1 MKMKPKPKETK
12 LLLNLMDGER
22 HRHRVALVTE
32 EGEWNQHEPN
42 SGMAR
47 MFVVM
52 LLIHVVLIGG
62 IIIYDFMGDEEKP
75 QQTVT
80 QAARA
85 VSSSTGL
92 PTAAPEVVTAQAKA
106 AADTEQFDNYEMRSG
121 DSIKSI
127 AAKFG
132 STEAE
137 ITKLNM
143 IDKGLQIG
151 PGTMLRVPKQAVPS
165 AIPVNPK
172 TLKPMAVTE
181 DVPKA
186 IAVVREHPPQTKVPS
201 EAVKP
206 SDAPASL
213 SAATMSPMSLMA
225 PSDAPPATSSLI
237 ANADTPATAAAPPA
251 ASAAAL
257 PPPTKPNV
265 VSLLQENAP
274 KVEASKAET
283 VRPRDRDREEPKSV
297 VKAEPK
303 PVAKAEPKPLAKP
316 VPVPPPSQMLK
327 KIADSPPATKKVEKT
342 EKTEPAKKVVAEAPP
357 KPVAK
362 AASAKTHTL
371 KSGET
376 LYRLAS
382 KYGVSVAAIQKA
394 NNIKN
399 PNSMRDGMKLTIPA
413 K

>member
-1 MKMKPKPKETK
+1 MNFKSPKSDNPTLRVLMKTKPQPKEKK
-12 LLLNLMDGER
+12 LLLNLMSGER
-22 HRHRVALVTE
+22 QRHRVALVTE

-52 LLIHVVLIGG
+52 LLIHVVLISG
-62 IIIYDFMGDEEKP
+62 IIFYDYMGEDETP
-75 QQTVT
+75 QQAVT

-85 VSSSTGL
+85 MSTPSGL
-92 PTAAPEVVTAQAKA
+92 PQTSPAIVSAQAQA
-106 AADTEQFDNYEMRSG
+106 AADTQQFDNYEMRSG

-132 STEAE
+132 ATEAE
-137 ITKLNM
+137 ISKMNM

-165 AIPVNPK
+165 AIPVDPA
-172 TLKPMAVTE
+172 TLKPVAVTD

-186 IAVVREHPPQTKVPS
+186 IPVPVQDQPPVNVPS

-206 SDAPASL
+206 ADAPASL
-213 SAATMSPMSLMA
+213 SAAALTPMSLVA
-225 PSDAPPATSSLI
+225 PNEAPPATSSLS
-237 ANADTPATAAAPPA
+237 AAADTPATAPAPAAIVAALTPPA
-251 ASAAAL
+251 NPRA
-257 PPPTKPNV
+257 

-274 KVEASKAET
+274 VSTKPKEEAK
-283 VRPRDRDREEPKSV
+283 K
-297 VKAEPK
+297 
-303 PVAKAEPKPLAKP
+303 VAKAEPKSLTKPNP
-316 VPVPPPSQMLK
+316 VPRPTQMLQR
-327 KIADSPPATKKVEKT
+327 IADTPPATKKAEPTKKT
-342 EKTEPAKKVVAEAPP
+342 TADAPP
-357 KPVAK
+357 KSVAK
-362 AASAKTHTL
+362 AAPVRSHTL

-376 LYRLAS
+376 LYRLAT
-382 KYGVSVAAIQKA
+382 KYGVSVDAIQKA

-399 PNSMRDGMKLTIPA
+399 PNSMRDGMKVVIPV

>member
-1 MKMKPKPKETK
+1 MKMKPKPKEAK

-62 IIIYDFMGDEEKP
+62 IIIYDFMGSDDKP

-85 VSSSTGL
+85 LNSSSGL
-92 PTAAPEVVTAQAKA
+92 PVTAPEVVSAQARA
-106 AADTEQFDNYEMRSG
+106 VADTEQYDNYEMHSG

-132 STEAE
+132 TTEAE
-137 ITKLNM
+137 ITRLNM

-151 PGTMLRVPKQAVPS
+151 PGTTLRVPKQAVPS
-165 AIPVNPK
+165 AIPVDPK
-172 TLKPMAVTE
+172 TLRPVAAKDDT
-181 DVPKA
+181 PKA
-186 IAVVREHPPQTKVPS
+186 IPVTRDQPPATAKVPS

-213 SAATMSPMSLMA
+213 SAATMAPISPLT
-225 PSDAPPATSSLI
+225 PLEAPPATTSLV
-237 ANADTPATAAAPPA
+237 AAADTPATAPAPA
-251 ASAAAL
+251 AQVAAL
-257 PPPTKPNV
+257 PRPSNPHAL
-265 VSLLQENAP
+265 SLLEENAP
-274 KVEASKAET
+274 KADASK
-283 VRPRDRDREEPKSV
+283 PREEPKQM
-297 VKAEPK
+297 
-303 PVAKAEPKPLAKP
+303 AKAEAKPLAKP
-316 VPVPPPSQMLK
+316 TPVPPPTQMLK
-327 KIADSPPATKKVEKT
+327 KIAEAPPATKKT
-342 EKTEPAKKVVAEAPP
+342 EKAESTKKPSADAPP
-357 KPVAK
+357 KTAAK
-362 AASAKTHTL
+362 AGASRTHTL

-399 PNSMRDGMKLTIPA
+399 PNAMRDGMKLVIPA

>member
-62 IIIYDFMGDEEKP
+62 IIIYDFMGDDAKP

-85 VSSSTGL
+85 LSTGNGL
-92 PTAAPEVVTAQAKA
+92 PMASPEVVTAQALA
-106 AADTEQFDNYEMRSG
+106 AANTEQFDNYEMRSG

-127 AAKFG
+127 AGKFG

-137 ITKLNM
+137 ITRLNM

-151 PGTMLRVPKQAVPS
+151 PGTMLRVPRQAVPS

-172 TLKPMAVTE
+172 TLKPMMVTE
-181 DVPKA
+181 DVTKDVP
-186 IAVVREHPPQTKVPS
+186 VVRDQPPATKVPS

-206 SDAPASL
+206 SEAPASL
-213 SAATMSPMSLMA
+213 SAATMSPISLLA
-225 PSDAPPATSSLI
+225 P
-237 ANADTPATAAAPPA
+237 NEVPPA
-251 ASAAAL
+251 ASSLVADANTSAIASAPPASVSVAL

-274 KVEASKAET
+274 KVEASKLEA
-283 VRPRDRDREEPKSV
+283 VRPRDRDEPRFV
-297 VKAEPK
+297 TKAE
-303 PVAKAEPKPLAKP
+303 AKPLAKP
-316 VPVPPPSQMLK
+316 IPVPPPSQMLK
-327 KIADSPPATKKVEKT
+327 KISEAPPATKKA
-342 EKTEPAKKVVAEAPP
+342 EPTKKVVADAPP
-357 KPVAK
+357 KAVAK
-362 AASAKTHTL
+362 AGAARTHTL

-399 PNSMRDGMKLTIPA
+399 PNAMREGMKLAIPA

>member
-1 MKMKPKPKETK
+1 MKMKPKTKETK

-62 IIIYDFMGDEEKP
+62 IIIYDFMGDDEKP

-85 VSSSTGL
+85 LTSGNGL
-92 PTAAPEVVTAQAKA
+92 PSASPEVVSAQAQA

-137 ITKLNM
+137 ITRLNM

-151 PGTMLRVPKQAVPS
+151 PGTTLRVPKQAVPS

-172 TLKPMAVTE
+172 TLKPMAVAE
-181 DVPKA
+181 EVPKA
-186 IAVVREHPPQTKVPS
+186 IPVVRDQPPATKVPS

-206 SDAPASL
+206 ADAPASL
-213 SAATMSPMSLMA
+213 SAATMTPISLLT
-225 PSDAPPATSSLI
+225 PNEAPPATSSLV
-237 ANADTPATAAAPPA
+237 AAADTPATAPAPPA
-251 ASAAAL
+251 SVATL

-265 VSLLQENAP
+265 VAMLQENAP
-274 KVEASKAET
+274 KTEASKPVA
-283 VRPRDRDREEPKSV
+283 VRPRDREEPTL
-297 VKAEPK
+297 
-303 PVAKAEPKPLAKP
+303 VAKAEPRPLVKPN
-316 VPVPPPSQMLK
+316 PVPPPTQMLK
-327 KIADSPPATKKVEKT
+327 KIAEAPPATKKS
-342 EKTEPAKKVVAEAPP
+342 EPAKKMTADAPP
-357 KPVAK
+357 KTVAK
-362 AASAKTHTL
+362 ATAARSHTL
-371 KSGET
+371 KPGET
-376 LYRLAS
+376 LYRLS
-382 KYGVSVAAIQKA
+382 TKYGVSVAAIQKA

-399 PNSMRDGMKLTIPA
+399 PNSMRDGMKLVIPA

>member
-1 MKMKPKPKETK
+1 MKMKTTPKPKKEKK
-12 LLLNLMDGER
+12 LLLNLIDGER

-52 LLIHVVLIGG
+52 LLVHVVLIGG
-62 IIIYDFMGDEEKP
+62 IIIYDFMGDEETP

-85 VSSSTGL
+85 MSNTSGL
-92 PTAAPEVVTAQAKA
+92 PLTSPDVVSAQAQA
-106 AADTEQFDNYEMRSG
+106 VANTEQFDNYEMRSG
-121 DSIKSI
+121 DSLKTI

-132 STEAE
+132 ATEEE

-165 AIPVNPK
+165 AIPIDPK
-172 TLKPMAVTE
+172 TLKPKVVSN
-181 DVPKA
+181 DVPKSA
-186 IAVVREHPPQTKVPS
+186 PVQDQPPATNKEPS

-206 SDAPASL
+206 AEAPASL
-213 SAATMSPMSLMA
+213 SAALTPMSLLA
-225 PSDAPPATSSLI
+225 PNEAPPATSAL
-237 ANADTPATAAAPPA
+237 ALADTPATAPAPKENL
-251 ASAAAL
+251 AAL
-257 PPPTKPNV
+257 PPPTNPNAAAV
-265 VSLLQENAP
+265 LQENAP
-274 KVEASKAET
+274 APAKPK
-283 VRPRDRDREEPKSV
+283 EEPKR
-297 VKAEPK
+297 
-303 PVAKAEPKPLAKP
+303 VAKSEPKPLAKP
-316 VPVPPPSQMLK
+316 NPVPPPTQMLK
-327 KIADSPPATKKVEKT
+327 KIADTPPAPVKKS
-342 EKTEPAKKVVAEAPP
+342 EPAKKAADSPP
-357 KPVAK
+357 KSTSPK
-362 AASAKTHTL
+362 ATAVRTHTL
-371 KSGET
+371 HSGET
-376 LYRLAS
+376 LYRLSA

-399 PNSMRDGMKLTIPA
+399 PNAMRDGMKLVIPA

>member
-1 MKMKPKPKETK
+1 MKKKAKTKETK

-52 LLIHVVLIGG
+52 LLIHVALIGG
-62 IIIYDFMGDEEKP
+62 IIVYDFMGDEEAP

-80 QAARA
+80 QATRA
-85 VSSSTGL
+85 MSPDNGL
-92 PTAAPEVVTAQAKA
+92 PQTAPEVVSAQAQA
-106 AADTEQFDNYEMRSG
+106 AADTGQYDNYEMRSG

-137 ITKLNM
+137 ITRLNM

-165 AIPVNPK
+165 AIPVDPK
-172 TLKPMAVTE
+172 TLKPIAAGG
-181 DVPKA
+181 DVPQ
-186 IAVVREHPPQTKVPS
+186 AVAVADQPPQTKVPS

-206 SDAPASL
+206 ADAPASL
-213 SAATMSPMSLMA
+213 SAAALTPMSLVAPDEAPPVA
-225 PSDAPPATSSLI
+225 PSLAAA
-237 ANADTPATAAAPPA
+237 ANMPATASAPPE
-251 ASAAAL
+251 SAAEL
-257 PPPTKPNV
+257 PPPSNPRV

-274 KVEASKAET
+274 TVAEEKPVVSK
-283 VRPRDRDREEPKSV
+283 PKEEPRPI

-303 PVAKAEPKPLAKP
+303 LLAKP
-316 VPVPPPSQMLK
+316 SPVPPPTQMLK
-327 KIADSPPATKKVEKT
+327 KIAEAPPATK
-342 EKTEPAKKVVAEAPP
+342 KTEPAKKAADTPP
-357 KPVAK
+357 KTVAK
-362 AASAKTHTL
+362 TTPARTHVL

-376 LYRLAS
+376 LYRLS
-382 KYGVSVAAIQKA
+382 TKYGVSVSSLQKA

-399 PNSMRDGMKLTIPA
+399 PNAMREGMKLVIPA

>member
-1 MKMKPKPKETK
+1 MKMKPKPKEAK

-62 IIIYDFMGDEEKP
+62 IIIYDFLGSDEKP

-85 VSSSTGL
+85 LNTSSGL
-92 PTAAPEVVTAQAKA
+92 PVTAPEVVSAQARA
-106 AADTEQFDNYEMRSG
+106 VADTEQYDNYDVHSG

-132 STEAE
+132 TTEAE
-137 ITKLNM
+137 ITRLNM

-151 PGTMLRVPKQAVPS
+151 PGTTLRVPKQAVPS
-165 AIPVNPK
+165 AIPVDPK
-172 TLKPMAVTE
+172 TLRPVAAR
-181 DVPKA
+181 DDAPKA
-186 IAVVREHPPQTKVPS
+186 IPVTRDQPPATTKVPS

-206 SDAPASL
+206 ADAPASL
-213 SAATMSPMSLMA
+213 SAATMAPISPLT
-225 PSDAPPATSSLI
+225 PLEAPPVTTSLVAA
-237 ANADTPATAAAPPA
+237 ANTPATAPAPA
-251 ASAAAL
+251 AQVAAL
-257 PPPTKPNV
+257 PRPTNPHAV
-265 VSLLQENAP
+265 ALLEENAP
-274 KVEASKAET
+274 KADTSKPRVEAKQT
-283 VRPRDRDREEPKSV
+283 
-297 VKAEPK
+297 
-303 PVAKAEPKPLAKP
+303 AKAEVKPLAKP
-316 VPVPPPSQMLK
+316 TPVPPPTQMLK
-327 KIADSPPATKKVEKT
+327 KIAEAPPAPKKAEKSET
-342 EKTEPAKKVVAEAPP
+342 AKKTSSEAPP
-357 KPVAK
+357 KTAAK
-362 AASAKTHTL
+362 PSSSRTHTL

-376 LYRLAS
+376 LYRLAT

-399 PNSMRDGMKLTIPA
+399 PNAMRDGMKLVIPA

>member
-1 MKMKPKPKETK
+1 MKPKTKETK

-62 IIIYDFMGDEEKP
+62 IIIYDFMGDDEKP
-75 QQTVT
+75 QQTAT

-85 VSSSTGL
+85 VSSGTGL
-92 PTAAPEVVTAQAKA
+92 PMAAPEVVSAQAKA
-106 AADTEQFDNYEMRSG
+106 AADTEQFDSYEMHSG

-132 STEAE
+132 TSEAE
-137 ITKLNM
+137 ITRLNM

-151 PGTMLRVPKQAVPS
+151 PGTMLRVPKQAVVS
-165 AIPVNPK
+165 AIPVDPK
-172 TLKPMAVTE
+172 TLKPMAATQE
-181 DVPKA
+181 VPKA
-186 IAVVREHPPQTKVPS
+186 IPVVRDQPPAPNTKVPS

-206 SDAPASL
+206 ADAPASL
-213 SAATMSPMSLMA
+213 SAATMSPISLVA
-225 PSDAPPATSSLI
+225 PDEAPPAATSLVS
-237 ANADTPATAAAPPA
+237 AADTPATMPASGGKVAVLPAPSNPHA
-251 ASAAAL
+251 
-257 PPPTKPNV
+257 
-265 VSLLQENAP
+265 VSLLTENAP
-274 KVEASKAET
+274 KAEESKPST
-283 VRPRDRDREEPKSV
+283 VRPRDRDREEPK
-297 VKAEPK
+297 
-303 PVAKAEPKPLAKP
+303 PVAKAEARPLARP
-316 VPVPPPSQMLK
+316 TPVPPPTQMLK
-327 KIADSPPATKKVEKT
+327 KIAETPPAPKKEKAET
-342 EKTEPAKKVVAEAPP
+342 AKKVTAEAPP
-357 KPVAK
+357 KPAAK
-362 AASAKTHTL
+362 PAAAPAAASRSHTL

-399 PNSMRDGMKLTIPA
+399 PNSMRDGMKLVIPA

>member
-1 MKMKPKPKETK
+1 MKTKPQPKEKK
-12 LLLNLMDGER
+12 LLLNLMSGER
-22 HRHRVALVTE
+22 QRHRVALVTE

-62 IIIYDFMGDEEKP
+62 IIIYDFMGDEETP

-85 VSSSTGL
+85 MSTPSGL
-92 PTAAPEVVTAQAKA
+92 PQTAPAIVSAQAQA
-106 AADTEQFDNYEMRSG
+106 AANTQQFDNYEMRSG
-121 DSIKSI
+121 DSIKTI

-132 STEAE
+132 ATEAE
-137 ITKLNM
+137 ISKMNM

-165 AIPVNPK
+165 AIPVDPK
-172 TLKPMAVTE
+172 TLKPKAVATDVTKAVTIK
-181 DVPKA
+181 DQ
-186 IAVVREHPPQTKVPS
+186 PPVKVPS

-206 SDAPASL
+206 ADAPASL
-213 SAATMSPMSLMA
+213 SAAALTPMSLVA
-225 PSDAPPATSSLI
+225 PNEAPPATSSL
-237 ANADTPATAAAPPA
+237 AAAADSPATAPA
-251 ASAAAL
+251 AAEAVAPL
-257 PPPTKPNV
+257 PSPANPHAV
-265 VSLLQENAP
+265 ALLQENAP
-274 KVEASKAET
+274 TSTKPK
-283 VRPRDRDREEPKSV
+283 EEPQQ
-297 VKAEPK
+297 A
-303 PVAKAEPKPLAKP
+303 AKAAPKPLAKP
-316 VPVPPPSQMLK
+316 NPVPPPTQMLR
-327 KIADSPPATKKVEKT
+327 KIADTPPATKKP
-342 EKTEPAKKVVAEAPP
+342 EPAKKTVADTPP
-357 KPVAK
+357 KAVAK
-362 AASAKTHTL
+362 AIPARTHTL

-376 LYRLAS
+376 LYRLAT

-399 PNSMRDGMKLTIPA
+399 PNQMRDGMKLVIP

>member
-62 IIIYDFMGDEEKP
+62 IIIYDFLGDDEKP

-80 QAARA
+80 QATRA
-85 VSSSTGL
+85 LSNAAGL
-92 PTAAPEVVTAQAKA
+92 PVTAPAVISEQARA

-132 STEAE
+132 ASEVE
-137 ITKLNM
+137 ITRLNM

-165 AIPVNPK
+165 AIAVNPK
-172 TLKPMAVTE
+172 TLKPLAVAD

-186 IAVVREHPPQTKVPS
+186 IPVTRDKLPALKVPS

-206 SDAPASL
+206 ADAPASL
-213 SAATMSPMSLMA
+213 SAATMSPMSFVVPNEA
-225 PSDAPPATSSLI
+225 PRASASLI
-237 ANADTPATAAAPPA
+237 ADANMPATTPAPPSG
-251 ASAAAL
+251 SATL
-257 PPPTKPNV
+257 PPPANPHA

-274 KVEASKAET
+274 KVA
-283 VRPRDRDREEPKSV
+283 VRPRDREEPKM
-297 VKAEPK
+297 
-303 PVAKAEPKPLAKP
+303 VAKAEPRPLTKPNP
-316 VPVPPPSQMLK
+316 VPSPSQMLK
-327 KIADSPPATKKVEKT
+327 KL
-342 EKTEPAKKVVAEAPP
+342 AEAPKKTADTPP
-357 KPVAK
+357 KTVAK
-362 AASAKTHTL
+362 TTSSRSHTL

-376 LYRLAS
+376 LYRLAT

-399 PNSMRDGMKLTIPA
+399 PNAMREGMKLAIPA

>member
-1 MKMKPKPKETK
+1 MKTKPKTKDTK

-62 IIIYDFMGDEEKP
+62 IIIYDFMGEEESP
-75 QQTVT
+75 QQTAT

-85 VSSSTGL
+85 MSTASGL
-92 PTAAPEVVTAQAKA
+92 PQTAPEIVSAQAQA
-106 AADTEQFDNYEMRSG
+106 AADTQQHDNYEMRSG

-132 STEAE
+132 STEEE

-165 AIPVNPK
+165 AIPVDPN
-172 TLKPMAVTE
+172 TLKPLVAKD

-186 IAVVREHPPQTKVPS
+186 IPVSDQPPATKVPS

-206 SDAPASL
+206 ADAPASL
-213 SAATMSPMSLMA
+213 SAAAMTPMSLVA
-225 PSDAPPATSSLI
+225 P
-237 ANADTPATAAAPPA
+237 NEEPPA
-251 ASAAAL
+251 ASSLVAAANTSAIAPVPEASAAPL
-257 PPPTKPNV
+257 PAPTNPRA

-274 KVEASKAET
+274 TTETSKPKDEAKQA
-283 VRPRDRDREEPKSV
+283 
-297 VKAEPK
+297 
-303 PVAKAEPKPLAKP
+303 AKAESKPLVRP
-316 VPVPPPSQMLK
+316 NPVPPPTQMLK
-327 KIADSPPATKKVEKT
+327 KIADTPPATKK
-342 EKTEPAKKVVAEAPP
+342 TEPARKTTADTPP
-357 KPVAK
+357 KSVAK
-362 AASAKTHTL
+362 AAAARTHTL

-376 LYRLAS
+376 LYRLSS

-399 PNSMRDGMKLTIPA
+399 PNAMRDGMKLVIPA

>member
-1 MKMKPKPKETK
+1 MKPKPKETK

-62 IIIYDFMGDEEKP
+62 IIIYDFMGDDAKP

-85 VSSSTGL
+85 VSTGNGL
-92 PTAAPEVVTAQAKA
+92 PTASPDVITAQAQA

-137 ITKLNM
+137 ITRLNL
-143 IDKGLQIG
+143 IDKGIQIG

-172 TLKPMAVTE
+172 TLKPMGIVE
-181 DVPKA
+181 EVPKA
-186 IAVVREHPPQTKVPS
+186 VPVVRDQPPATKVPS

-206 SDAPASL
+206 SEAPASL
-213 SAATMSPMSLMA
+213 SAATMTPISLVA
-225 PSDAPPATSSLI
+225 PNEAPPATSSLV
-237 ANADTPATAAAPPA
+237 ADADTPATASAPPA
-251 ASAAAL
+251 SAAVAL

-274 KVEASKAET
+274 KVEA
-283 VRPRDRDREEPKSV
+283 VRPRDRDRDE
-297 VKAEPK
+297 AK
-303 PVAKAEPKPLAKP
+303 PVAKAEARPLVKPN
-316 VPVPPPSQMLK
+316 PVPPPTQMLK
-327 KIADSPPATKKVEKT
+327 KIAEAPPATKKA
-342 EKTEPAKKVVAEAPP
+342 EPTKKVAADAPP
-357 KPVAK
+357 KTVAK
-362 AASAKTHTL
+362 ASSARSHTL

-376 LYRLAS
+376 LYRLAT

-399 PNSMRDGMKLTIPA
+399 PNSMRDGMKLVIPA

>member
-62 IIIYDFMGDEEKP
+62 IIIYDFMGDDTKP

-85 VSSSTGL
+85 VSTGNGL
-92 PTAAPEVVTAQAKA
+92 PMASPEIVSAQAKA

-137 ITKLNM
+137 ITRLNL
-143 IDKGLQIG
+143 IDKGIQIG
-151 PGTMLRVPKQAVPS
+151 PGTMLRVPKQAVLS

-172 TLKPMAVTE
+172 TLKPMAIVE

-186 IAVVREHPPQTKVPS
+186 VPVVKDQPPATKVPS
-201 EAVKP
+201 EAVKATE
-206 SDAPASL
+206 APASL
-213 SAATMSPMSLMA
+213 SAATMTPISLVA
-225 PSDAPPATSSLI
+225 PNEAPPATASLV
-237 ANADTPATAAAPPA
+237 ALADTPATASAPA
-251 ASAAAL
+251 TSAAVAL

-274 KVEASKAET
+274 KVEA
-283 VRPRDRDREEPKSV
+283 VRPRDRDET
-297 VKAEPK
+297 K
-303 PVAKAEPKPLAKP
+303 PVAKAEAKPLVKP
-316 VPVPPPSQMLK
+316 NPVPPPTQMLK
-327 KIADSPPATKKVEKT
+327 KIAEAPPATKKA
-342 EKTEPAKKVVAEAPP
+342 EPTKKVAADAPP
-357 KPVAK
+357 KTVAK
-362 AASAKTHTL
+362 ASSGRTHTL

-376 LYRLAS
+376 LYRLS
-382 KYGVSVAAIQKA
+382 TKYGVSVAAIQKA

-399 PNSMRDGMKLTIPA
+399 PNSMRDGMKLVIPA

>member
-62 IIIYDFMGDEEKP
+62 IIIYDFMGDDEKP

-85 VSSSTGL
+85 LSSGTGL
-92 PTAAPEVVTAQAKA
+92 PVAAPEVVTAQAQA

-132 STEAE
+132 SSEAE
-137 ITKLNM
+137 ITRRNM

-165 AIPVNPK
+165 AIPVDPK
-172 TLKPMAVTE
+172 TLKTMAVTE
-181 DVPKA
+181 GVPKA
-186 IAVVREHPPQTKVPS
+186 IPLVRDQPPATKVPS

-206 SDAPASL
+206 SEAPASL
-213 SAATMSPMSLMA
+213 SAATMSPISLVA
-225 PSDAPPATSSLI
+225 PNEVPPATSSLV
-237 ANADTPATAAAPPA
+237 AAADTPATAPAPPA
-251 ASAAAL
+251 SAAAAL

-274 KVEASKAET
+274 KVEAGNPVTA
-283 VRPRDRDREEPKSV
+283 RPRDRD
-297 VKAEPK
+297 EPK
-303 PVAKAEPKPLAKP
+303 PAAKAEPKPLAKP
-316 VPVPPPSQMLK
+316 NPVPPPTQMLK
-327 KIADSPPATKKVEKT
+327 KIAEAPPATKKEKA
-342 EKTEPAKKVVAEAPP
+342 EPTKKVVADAPP
-357 KPVAK
+357 KTVAK
-362 AASAKTHTL
+362 ATAARSHTL

-376 LYRLAS
+376 LYRLSA

-399 PNSMRDGMKLTIPA
+399 PNAMRDGMKLLIPA

>member
-1 MKMKPKPKETK
+1 MKMKPKPKEAK

-62 IIIYDFMGDEEKP
+62 IIIYDFLGSDEKP

-85 VSSSTGL
+85 LNTGSGL
-92 PTAAPEVVTAQAKA
+92 PVTAPEVVSAQARA
-106 AADTEQFDNYEMRSG
+106 VADTEQYDNYEMHSG

-132 STEAE
+132 TTEAE
-137 ITKLNM
+137 ITRLNM

-151 PGTMLRVPKQAVPS
+151 PGTTLRVPKQAVPS
-165 AIPVNPK
+165 AIPVDPK
-172 TLKPMAVTE
+172 TLRPVAAKDDA
-181 DVPKA
+181 PKA
-186 IAVVREHPPQTKVPS
+186 LPVTRDQPPATKVPS

-213 SAATMSPMSLMA
+213 SAATMTPISPLT
-225 PSDAPPATSSLI
+225 PLEAPPVTTSLVAA
-237 ANADTPATAAAPPA
+237 ANTPATAPAPA
-251 ASAAAL
+251 TQVAAL
-257 PPPTKPNV
+257 PRPSNPHA
-265 VSLLQENAP
+265 VSLLEENAP
-274 KVEASKAET
+274 KADT
-283 VRPRDRDREEPKSV
+283 IRPREE
-297 VKAEPK
+297 ARQT
-303 PVAKAEPKPLAKP
+303 AKAEVKPLAKP
-316 VPVPPPSQMLK
+316 TPVPPPTQMLK
-327 KIADSPPATKKVEKT
+327 KIAEAPPATKKT
-342 EKTEPAKKVVAEAPP
+342 EKPETAKKTSADAPP
-357 KPVAK
+357 KTAAK
-362 AASAKTHTL
+362 PSSSRSHTL

-399 PNSMRDGMKLTIPA
+399 PNAMRDGMKLVIPA

>member
-1 MKMKPKPKETK
+1 
-12 LLLNLMDGER
+12 
-22 HRHRVALVTE
+22 
-32 EGEWNQHEPN
+32 
-42 SGMAR
+42 MAR

-62 IIIYDFMGDEEKP
+62 IIIYDFMGEEETP
-75 QQTVT
+75 QQTAT

-85 VSSSTGL
+85 MSTASGL
-92 PTAAPEVVTAQAKA
+92 PQTAPEIVSAQAQA
-106 AADTEQFDNYEMRSG
+106 AADTQQHDNYEMRSG

-132 STEAE
+132 STEEE
-137 ITKLNM
+137 ITQLNM

-165 AIPVNPK
+165 AIPVDPK
-172 TLKPMAVTE
+172 TLKPLVAKD

-186 IAVVREHPPQTKVPS
+186 IPVSDQPPATKVPS

-206 SDAPASL
+206 ADAPASL
-213 SAATMSPMSLMA
+213 SAAAMTPMSLVA
-225 PSDAPPATSSLI
+225 PNEEPAAASSLV
-237 ANADTPATAAAPPA
+237 AAANTSAIAPA
-251 ASAAAL
+251 PEASTAVL
-257 PPPTKPNV
+257 PAPTNPRA

-274 KVEASKAET
+274 AVETNKPAVSK
-283 VRPRDRDREEPKSV
+283 PRDEPKQ
-297 VKAEPK
+297 A
-303 PVAKAEPKPLAKP
+303 AKAESKPLVRP
-316 VPVPPPSQMLK
+316 NPVPPPTQMLK
-327 KIADSPPATKKVEKT
+327 KIADTPPATK
-342 EKTEPAKKVVAEAPP
+342 KTEPAKKTIADAPP
-357 KPVAK
+357 KSVAK
-362 AASAKTHTL
+362 ATPARSHTL

-376 LYRLAS
+376 LYRLSS

-399 PNSMRDGMKLTIPA
+399 PNAMRDGMKLVIPA

>member
-1 MKMKPKPKETK
+1 MKSKSKEPR

-62 IIIYDFMGDEEKP
+62 IIIYDFMGDDEKP
-75 QQTVT
+75 QQAAT

-85 VSSSTGL
+85 VSTGTGL
-92 PTAAPEVVTAQAKA
+92 PVAAPEVVTAQAQA
-106 AADTEQFDNYEMRSG
+106 AANTEKFDSYEMHSG

-132 STEAE
+132 TTEAE
-137 ITKLNM
+137 ITRLNL

-165 AIPVNPK
+165 AIPVDPK
-172 TLKPMAVTE
+172 TMKPMVVTE
-181 DVPKA
+181 EVPKA
-186 IAVVREHPPQTKVPS
+186 IPVVSDQPPATKVPS

-206 SDAPASL
+206 ADAPASL
-213 SAATMSPMSLMA
+213 SAATLSPVSLMA
-225 PSDAPPATSSLI
+225 PNEAPPATTSLV
-237 ANADTPATAAAPPA
+237 AAADTPATAT
-251 ASAAAL
+251 ASRVAAL
-257 PPPTKPNV
+257 PPPSNPRA
-265 VSLLQENAP
+265 VSLLTENAP
-274 KVEASKAET
+274 KVEDSKPAT
-283 VRPRDRDREEPKSV
+283 TRPRDRD
-297 VKAEPK
+297 EPK
-303 PVAKAEPKPLAKP
+303 PVAKAEARPLAKP
-316 VPVPPPSQMLK
+316 SPVPPPTQMLK
-327 KIADSPPATKKVEKT
+327 KIADTPPATKKEKT
-342 EKTEPAKKVVAEAPP
+342 ETTKKVTAEAPP
-357 KPVAK
+357 KPATKAVA
-362 AASAKTHTL
+362 ARSHTL

-382 KYGVSVAAIQKA
+382 KYGVSVASIQKA

-399 PNSMRDGMKLTIPA
+399 PNSMRDGMKLVIPA

>member
-62 IIIYDFMGDEEKP
+62 IIIYDFMGDDAKP

-85 VSSSTGL
+85 QSTSNGL
-92 PTAAPEVVTAQAKA
+92 PTASPEIITAQAQA
-106 AADTEQFDNYEMRSG
+106 AANTEQFDNYEMRSG

-127 AAKFG
+127 AAKFD
-132 STEAE
+132 SSEAE
-137 ITKLNM
+137 ITRLNL

-151 PGTMLRVPKQAVPS
+151 PGTMLRVPKQSVPS

-172 TLKPMAVTE
+172 TLKPMEITE

-186 IAVVREHPPQTKVPS
+186 IPLVRDQPPATKVPS

-206 SDAPASL
+206 SEAPASL
-213 SAATMSPMSLMA
+213 SAATMSPISLLA
-225 PSDAPPATSSLI
+225 PNEDPPVTSSLVGD
-237 ANADTPATAAAPPA
+237 ANTPATASAP
-251 ASAAAL
+251 ASAAVAL
-257 PPPTKPNV
+257 PPPTNPNV

-274 KVEASKAET
+274 KVEASKPEA
-283 VRPRDRDREEPKSV
+283 VRPRDRDEPRF
-297 VKAEPK
+297 
-303 PVAKAEPKPLAKP
+303 VAKAEPKPLVKP
-316 VPVPPPSQMLK
+316 IPVPPPSQMLK
-327 KIADSPPATKKVEKT
+327 KIAEAPPATKKA
-342 EKTEPAKKVVAEAPP
+342 EPSKKAAEAPP
-357 KPVAK
+357 KTVAK
-362 AASAKTHTL
+362 ASAARTHTL

-376 LYRLAS
+376 LYRLS
-382 KYGVSVAAIQKA
+382 TKYGVSVEAIQKA

-399 PNSMRDGMKLTIPA
+399 PNAMREGMKLAIPA

>member
-1 MKMKPKPKETK
+1 MKTKPKTKETK

-62 IIIYDFMGDEEKP
+62 IIIYDFMDEEETP
-75 QQTVT
+75 QQTAT

-85 VSSSTGL
+85 MSTASGL
-92 PTAAPEVVTAQAKA
+92 PQTSPEVVSAQAQA
-106 AADTEQFDNYEMRSG
+106 AADTQQHDNYEMRSG

-132 STEAE
+132 STEEE

-165 AIPVNPK
+165 AIPVDPK
-172 TLKPMAVTE
+172 TLKPLVATE

-186 IAVVREHPPQTKVPS
+186 IPVSDQPPVTKVPS

-206 SDAPASL
+206 VDAPASL
-213 SAATMSPMSLMA
+213 SAAAMTPMSLVA
-225 PSDAPPATSSLI
+225 PNEEPPATSSLV
-237 ANADTPATAAAPPA
+237 AAADTPAI
-251 ASAAAL
+251 ASAPETSTATL
-257 PPPTKPNV
+257 PAPTNPRA

-274 KVEASKAET
+274 TAESSKP
-283 VRPRDRDREEPKSV
+283 VISKPKEEPKQT
-297 VKAEPK
+297 AK
-303 PVAKAEPKPLAKP
+303 PAPKPLARP
-316 VPVPPPSQMLK
+316 NPVPPPTQMLK
-327 KIADSPPATKKVEKT
+327 KIADTPPATKKA
-342 EKTEPAKKVVAEAPP
+342 EPAKKTTADAPP
-357 KPVAK
+357 KSISK
-362 AASAKTHTL
+362 ATPARTHLL

-376 LYRLAS
+376 LYRLSA

-399 PNSMRDGMKLTIPA
+399 PNAMRDGMKLVIPA

>member
-1 MKMKPKPKETK
+1 MKMKPKTKETK

-62 IIIYDFMGDEEKP
+62 IIIYDFMGDDEKP
-75 QQTVT
+75 QQAAT

-85 VSSSTGL
+85 LSSSSGL
-92 PTAAPEVVTAQAKA
+92 PTTAPEVVTAQAKA
-106 AADTEQFDNYEMRSG
+106 AADTAQYDNYEMRSG

-151 PGTMLRVPKQAVPS
+151 PGTMLRVPRQAVPS

-172 TLKPMAVTE
+172 TLKPMVATE
-181 DVPKA
+181 EVPKA
-186 IAVVREHPPQTKVPS
+186 VPVVRDQPPAPNTKVPS

-213 SAATMSPMSLMA
+213 SAATMTPISLVA
-225 PSDAPPATSSLI
+225 PKEAPPATTSLV
-237 ANADTPATAAAPPA
+237 AAADTPATAPTPA
-251 ASAAAL
+251 ANVSAAL
-257 PPPTKPNV
+257 PAPKKPNAV
-265 VSLLQENAP
+265 AQMQETLA
-274 KVEASKAET
+274 KAEAEKPVA
-283 VRPRDRDREEPKSV
+283 VRPRDRD
-297 VKAEPK
+297 EPK

-316 VPVPPPSQMLK
+316 TPVPPPTQMLK
-327 KIADSPPATKKVEKT
+327 KIAETPAAPKKDKA
-342 EKTEPAKKVVAEAPP
+342 EPAKKTTTAESPP

-362 AASAKTHTL
+362 ATAARTHIL

-399 PNSMRDGMKLTIPA
+399 PNAMRDGMKLVIPA

>member
-1 MKMKPKPKETK
+1 MKMQTTSKPKKEK
-12 LLLNLMDGER
+12 KMLLNLIDGER

-52 LLIHVVLIGG
+52 LLVHVVLIGG
-62 IIIYDFMGDEEKP
+62 IIIYDFMGDEETP

-85 VSSSTGL
+85 MSSSSTTSGL
-92 PTAAPEVVTAQAKA
+92 PEASPEIVSAQAQA
-106 AADTEQFDNYEMRSG
+106 AADTEQFDSYEMRSG
-121 DSIKSI
+121 DSLKTI

-132 STEAE
+132 TTGEE

-165 AIPVNPK
+165 AIPVDPQ
-172 TLKPMAVTE
+172 TLKPKTVAE
-181 DVPKA
+181 EAPKA
-186 IAVVREHPPQTKVPS
+186 IPVQDQPPATIKEPS

-206 SDAPASL
+206 SEAPASL
-213 SAATMSPMSLMA
+213 SAATTPMSLIA
-225 PSDAPPATSSLI
+225 PGEASSAVGSL
-237 ANADTPATAAAPPA
+237 AAAADLPATAPVPVENNVAT
-251 ASAAAL
+251 L

-274 KVEASKAET
+274 QVEST
-283 VRPRDRDREEPKSV
+283 PKQ
-297 VKAEPK
+297 AAK
-303 PVAKAEPKPLAKP
+303 PEPKPLAKP
-316 VPVPPPSQMLK
+316 NPVLPPTQMLK
-327 KIADSPPATKKVEKT
+327 KIASSPPVSKKSEPVKKT
-342 EKTEPAKKVVAEAPP
+342 VAEAPP
-357 KPVAK
+357 APKKSEPAKTVPK
-362 AASAKTHTL
+362 AAVARTHTL
-371 KSGET
+371 QSGET
-376 LYRLAS
+376 LYRLSS
-382 KYGVSVAAIQKA
+382 KYGVSVASIQKA

-399 PNSMRDGMKLTIPA
+399 PNSMRDGMKLVIPA